1 MKSFS
6 TIKDIDA
13 SNYHFTSIMNKQ
25 ANPSLFVP
33 IQRTIRTQKTNSCLL
48 KTLINVKP
56 LTLGIVL
63 KSTKLEKPCF
73 SFDEDYSSRIDCSN
87 KLRKDGADDD
97 DIIPVNSCDYPD
109 LLPVRR
115 MKTKIFNNFKPI
127 SKKYERMINYNI
139 AKPLSISFV
148 SS

>member
-1 MKSFS
+1 MSFS
-6 TIKDIDA
+6 TIKDFDV
-13 SNYHFTSIMNKQ
+13 SNYHFTSIMNNQ

-33 IQRTIRTQKTNSCLL
+33 IQRNIRAQKTNNCSL
-48 KTLINVKP
+48 KALINVKP
-56 LTLGIVL
+56 PILGIAS

-73 SFDEDYSSRIDCSN
+73 SFDEDYASRIDCSN
-87 KLRKDGADDD
+87 KLRKDEVEDDEN
-97 DIIPVNSCDYPD
+97 IPVNSCDYPD

-115 MKTKIFNNFKPI
+115 METKIFNNFQPV

-139 AKPLSISFV
+139 VKPLSISFV